1 MNEGDLLKPIE
12 KKITQNNINQYAKVS
27 GDFNPIH
34 IDEDFGK
41 QSQFGKNIAHGMMVA
56 ATISEIMLINF
67 GIEWE
72 SSGKMKLRF
81 KSPVYPNDTIVA
93 SGYIKKINQSE
104 ETKHIHCIINISSD
118 ETINISCDTFISIS
132 NSQETV

>member
-1 MNEGDLLKPIE
+1 MNEGDILKPIE
-12 KKITQNNINQYAKVS
+12 KTIAQDNINRYAEVS

-34 IDEDFGK
+34 IDEEFGK

-67 GIEWE
+67 GELWQ

-81 KSPVYPNDTIVA
+81 KSPVYPNDTILA
-93 SGYIKKINQSE
+93 SGFIKKIIKSE
-104 ETKHIHCIINISSD
+104 KTNDIHCVIDISSN
-118 ETINISCDTFISIS
+118 ENVVISCDAFVSTPI
-132 NSQETV
+132 NQETI

>member
-1 MNEGDLLKPIE
+1 MNEGDILKSIE
-12 KKITQNNINQYAKVS
+12 KTITHDNIRQYAEVS

-34 IDEDFGK
+34 IDEEFGK

-67 GIEWE
+67 GEIWQ

-81 KSPVYPNDTIVA
+81 KSPVYPNDTIKA
-93 SGYIKKINQSE
+93 SGYVKKIIQTEKTND
-104 ETKHIHCIINISSD
+104 IHCIINIFSG
-118 ETINISCDTFISIS
+118 ETLAISCDSFISIP
-132 NSQETV
+132 NNQEAI

>member
-1 MNEGDLLKPIE
+1 MNEGDILKPIE
-12 KKITQNNINQYAKVS
+12 KTIAQDNINRYAEVS

-34 IDEDFGK
+34 IDEEFGK

-67 GIEWE
+67 GELWQ

-81 KSPVYPNDTIVA
+81 KSPVYPNDTIRA
-93 SGYIKKINQSE
+93 SGFIKKITKSE
-104 ETKHIHCIINISSD
+104 KTNDIHCVIDISSN
-118 ETINISCDTFISIS
+118 ENVVISCDAFVSTPI
-132 NSQETV
+132 NQETI